1 MSSTEQETFVTFNSE
16 PLDDKWD
23 KHVAK
28 QGNELETCLTI
39 RNDILNL
46 KM

>member
-1 MSSTEQETFVTFNSE
+1 MSRTEQEIFVTFNSE
-16 PLDDKWD
+16 PLDDKCYE
-23 KHVAK
+23 HVAK

-39 RNDILNL
+39 RNDIFNL